1 MSTLMVT
8 DPVQS
13 LASEEF
19 DRIYREYAPLV
30 YRTAWGV
37 LGRREDAEDVLQSI
51 FLKLLRREFSPALQ
65 KNPKAYLYRAAI
77 NLSLDIL
84 KAQRRRPLLIEE
96 ADGVDKRMWAADSE
110 IDEDLCQRLYD
121 AIGRLGPEAAEVILL
136 HYMQKKKVAE
146 IAKALGISRTH
157 VAVRLFRARTRLR
170 KLLQQEKNDETR

>member
-1 MSTLMVT
+1 MSTVMVT

-19 DRIYREYAPLV
+19 DRIYREHAPLV

-51 FLKLLRREFSPALQ
+51 FLKLLRREFPPALQ
-65 KNPKAYLYRAAI
+65 KNPKAYLYRAAV

-84 KAQRRRPLLIEE
+84 KAQRRRPILIEE
-96 ADGVDKRMWAADSE
+96 ADGVEKTVWTGHSG
-110 IDEDLCQRLYD
+110 IDEDLYQRLYD
-121 AIGRLGPEAAEVILL
+121 AIGRLAPEAAEVILL
-136 HYMQKKKVAE
+136 HYMQKKKVGEMAT
-146 IAKALGISRTH
+146 ALGISRTH

-170 KLLQQEKNDETR
+170 NLLRQGKNDETR